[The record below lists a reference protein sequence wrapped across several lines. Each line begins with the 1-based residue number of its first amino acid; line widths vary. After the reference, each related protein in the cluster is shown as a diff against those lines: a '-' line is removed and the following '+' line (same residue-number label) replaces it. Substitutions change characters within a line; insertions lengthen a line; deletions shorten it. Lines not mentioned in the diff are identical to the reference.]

1 MTNYFRNFLGD
12 GVEAPSTLKVE
23 EARQW
28 YREKANE
35 IDRLDSNFVIRKAT
49 DLQTSLKRLGHFYLF
64 KYDPKA
70 KETLPYY
77 DRFPVILLL
86 NKDNVGFTGLNLH
99 YLPFQFRAA
108 LMDQLY
114 DFQTG
119 KDEMARI
126 RMTYTILN
134 NTKRLRFFRPC
145 LKQYLNS
152 HMRSKLVHIDVSE
165 WDTSLFLPLQSFA
178 KKKEQYVHRDSV
190 RMIRNYR

>member
-1 MTNYFRNFLGD
+1 MTNYFRSFITDDLD
-12 GVEAPSTLKVE
+12 KPSEMKVE

-35 IDRLDSNFVIRKAT
+35 IDKLDTNNVIRKAVEF
-49 DLQTSLKRLGHFYLF
+49 QTSLKRLGHFYLF
-64 KYDPKA
+64 KYDPKG
-70 KETLPYY
+70 KITLPYY

-99 YLPFQFRAA
+99 YLPFQYRAA

-119 KDEMARI
+119 KDDMARI
-126 RMTYTILN
+126 RMTYNILN

-145 LKQYLNS
+145 LKQYLNN

-190 RMIRNYR
+190 RTIRNYR